1 MIAELSRLIHQNDI
15 KAAYLCMWSKQWLPK
30 IVTMI
35 KENTTELNKNR
46 MKLVLDVDTDLEDDN
61 GRYH

>member
-1 MIAELSRLIHQNDI
+1 MIAELSRLNHQNDI
-15 KAAYLCMWSKQWLPK
+15 RATYLCVWNKQWLPK

-35 KENTTELNKNR
+35 KENTTDLNKNR
-46 MKLVLDVDTDLEDDN
+46 MKSVLDVDTDLVDDN